1 MDLNIALTN
10 LVEIVVLIVVF
21 GIFGIVFA
29 EMMSL
34 ADVSTRY
41 EDDYDDEDENDDL
54 FKDDEFTEMDAEDEA
69 ELQRIAFPGSSM

>member
-1 MDLNIALTN
+1 MDLNIALGN

-34 ADVSTRY
+34 ADKSTRH
-41 EDDYDDEDENDDL
+41 EDDYEDEDDDL
-54 FKDDEFTEMDAEDEA
+54 FEDDEFTEMDREDEA
-69 ELQRIAFPGSSM
+69 ELQRIAFPRGDM

>member
-54 FKDDEFTEMDAEDEA
+54 FKHDEFTEMDAEDEA

>member
-10 LVEIVVLIVVF
+10 LIEIVVLIVVF